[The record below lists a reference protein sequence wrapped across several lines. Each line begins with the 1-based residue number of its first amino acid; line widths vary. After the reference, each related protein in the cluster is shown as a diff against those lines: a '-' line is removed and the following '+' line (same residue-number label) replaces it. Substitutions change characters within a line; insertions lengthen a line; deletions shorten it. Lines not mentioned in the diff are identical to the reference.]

1 MNCWPASPGMQ
12 PTTKCASWGGSHKKR
27 RTSIDPPRITSM
39 PAYIFFAEQVLVLA
53 SHIPPAF
60 WQSAAVFAV
69 FTSAAKAGPVRPM
82 TRARP
87 SREMKL
93 FMRVSSFRLL
103 QLYYYNDIKPRSRL
117 RGSRPCQREEAPAR
131 GEVTGASAMASCC

>member
-1 MNCWPASPGMQ
+1 
-12 PTTKCASWGGSHKKR
+12 
-27 RTSIDPPRITSM
+27 M

-53 SHIPPAF
+53 SHTPPAF

-82 TRARP
+82 TRARA

-93 FMRVSSFRLL
+93 FMRVSSFMLL
-103 QLYYYNDIKPRSRL
+103 QL
-117 RGSRPCQREEAPAR
+117 
-131 GEVTGASAMASCC
+131 